1 MINFIFRNGHL
12 MTHREKK
19 PYECSVDNCT
29 KSYCDARSLRRH
41 LENHHNQTPEQ
52 IHSAIALVASNAAA
66 VIAAA
71 AATNSAQNKA
81 NQSTHTVVS
90 VPVLTSTTASSENS
104 QGSDIKPLSFSSDS
118 PPATSPVFHDTNQ
131 VYSVEHSQAG
141 SIQVSVI
148 NNYVFQWRSFINC
161 LLKINSFLYR

>member
-1 MINFIFRNGHL
+1 

-71 AATNSAQNKA
+71 AASNIAQIKA
-81 NQSTHTVVS
+81 AQVTTTTVGGSVVS
-90 VPVLTSTTASSENS
+90 NESSQE
-104 QGSDIKPLSFSSDS
+104 SDIRALSFSNSS
-118 PPATSPVFHDTNQ
+118 TPVTSPIYGGQTNPLF
-131 VYSVEHSQAG
+131 SVEQPQAG
-141 SIQVSVI
+141 SMQLEQDNQVL
-148 NNYVFQWRSFINC
+148 W
-161 LLKINSFLYR
+161 K

>member
-1 MINFIFRNGHL
+1 

-52 IHSAIALVASNAAA
+52 IQGAIALVASNAAA

-71 AATNSAQNKA
+71 AASNIAQIKA
-81 NQSTHTVVS
+81 AQVTTTTVGSVVS
-90 VPVLTSTTASSENS
+90 NESSQE
-104 QGSDIKPLSFSSDS
+104 SDIRALSFSNSS
-118 PPATSPVFHDTNQ
+118 TPVTSPIYGGQTNPFISVEQPQIGSMQLEEDNQ
-131 VYSVEHSQAG
+131 VLCNRYTVAKR
-141 SIQVSVI
+141 ILIV
-148 NNYVFQWRSFINC
+148 
-161 LLKINSFLYR
+161 LK

>member
-1 MINFIFRNGHL
+1 

-71 AATNSAQNKA
+71 AASNIAQIKA
-81 NQSTHTVVS
+81 AQVTTTTVGGSVVS
-90 VPVLTSTTASSENS
+90 NESSQE
-104 QGSDIKPLSFSSDS
+104 SDIRALSFSNSS
-118 PPATSPVFHDTNQ
+118 TPVTSPIYGGQTNPLFSVEQSQVGSMQLEQDNQ
-131 VYSVEHSQAG
+131 VL
-141 SIQVSVI
+141 
-148 NNYVFQWRSFINC
+148 W
-161 LLKINSFLYR
+161 K